1 MYEKKR
7 LKKDNNIIN
16 ESIISFNL
24 VLIINSRLFTGKKPP
39 DEIKVNERLN
49 ELKNTY
55 FKTLFYSFIRIE
67 INKIG

>member
-39 DEIKVNERLN
+39 DEIRVNERLN
-49 ELKNTY
+49 ELKALKSDKYKIKNITVV
-55 FKTLFYSFIRIE
+55 K
-67 INKIG
+67 NK

>member
-49 ELKNTY
+49 ELKALKSDKYKIKNITVV
-55 FKTLFYSFIRIE
+55 K
-67 INKIG
+67 NK

>member
-49 ELKNTY
+49 ELKALKSEKYKMKNIIDVSI
-55 FKTLFYSFIRIE
+55 K
-67 INKIG
+67 

>member
-16 ESIISFNL
+16 ESTISFNL

-49 ELKNTY
+49 ELKALKSDKYKIKNIIVV
-55 FKTLFYSFIRIE
+55 K
-67 INKIG
+67 NK

>member
-49 ELKNTY
+49 ELKALKSEKY
-55 FKTLFYSFIRIE
+55 KTV
-67 INKIG
+67 KIVIVNIK